1 MMAFHLWINRNIDVI
16 LMVSAVLAILV
27 LSMGCA
33 ATLPPV
39 PPPTVT
45 NTAETEQFEYPFCK
59 AGIGGEYRVLVPDN
73 SKELPV
79 LALFS
84 VGGPYDKDHVL
95 CVVSGDH
102 AILDLGVGKQS

>member
-27 LSMGCA
+27 LTMGCA
-33 ATLPPV
+33 ATLPPE
-39 PPPTVT
+39 PPPAM
-45 NTAETEQFEYPFCK
+45 AEIKGIDVVDFLFCK
-59 AGIGGEYRVLVPDN
+59 AGIGGDYRILVPQN
-73 SKELPV
+73 REELPV

-95 CVVSGDH
+95 CVISGDH
-102 AILDLGVGKQS
+102 AILDLGKGKQS